1 MTLHAAVRHCIIKGV
16 RNQILTIKQASKLL
30 QVDPNTIYRWARA
43 GKFPAS
49 KIGKEWRILYSDV
62 FEFVEKHKRKHE
74 LFTNEQTAELITA
87 LAGRRELPLK
97 FQYLGEGADKFVS
110 FEHTSEY
117 GIGQTEID
125 LILNNEDKIL
135 SHLPNREYSV
145 LDVGCGDGKKAAAIL
160 TRLRRYSQNK
170 LNYFP
175 IDISERMIDIA
186 IGNVELAHNGVCVE
200 QFKED
205 FEKANISKITYYLRR
220 RYQRDNIILF
230 LGQTIGNIAD
240 SHRVLINLRE
250 SMTEKEALLVGMALL
265 PKKNPLE
272 GYDQEIIYDWLLTV
286 PGKIGITKEN
296 VDIKLSFN
304 SAKHQIEYKLEFK
317 KNWSKNYGSDF
328 LSFHKGQK
336 ILVAVSHKFT
346 RNEIFSLFAGAGF
359 KIELFLESKEKK
371 YGVVLCKPYSWE
383 RQ

>member
-1 MTLHAAVRHCIIKGV
+1 MH
-16 RNQILTIKQASKLL
+16 NQILTISQAAKIL

-49 KIGKEWRILYSDV
+49 KIGKEWRILYGDILA
-62 FEFVEKHKRKHE
+62 FIEKHKRKHE

-97 FQYLGEGADKFVS
+97 FQYLGKGADRFVS

-117 GIGQTEID
+117 GVGQTEVD
-125 LILNNEDKIL
+125 LILDNEEKIMSRL
-135 SHLPNREYSV
+135 SKHELSV
-145 LDVGCGDGKKAAAIL
+145 LDMGCGDGKKAAAIL
-160 TRLRRYSQNK
+160 TRLGRYSSQDK

-175 IDISERMIDIA
+175 IDISERMLDIA
-186 IGNVELAHNGVCVE
+186 IDNVKLAHDDINIE

-205 FEKANISKITYYLRR
+205 FEKGNISKITYYLRR
-220 RYQRDNIILF
+220 RYQRDNIILL

-240 SHRVLINLRE
+240 SHRVLINLRD

-272 GYDQEIIYDWLLTV
+272 GYDQEIIYDWLWTV
-286 PGKIGITKEN
+286 PEKIGITREN
-296 VDIKLSFN
+296 ADIKLSFN
-304 SAKHQIEYKLEFK
+304 FTKHQIEYKLDFK
-317 KNWSKNYGSDF
+317 KNWSKNYGNDL

-336 ILVAVSHKFT
+336 ILIAVSHKFT
-346 RNEIFSLFAGAGF
+346 KDEIFSLFASAGF
-359 KIELFLESKEKK
+359 KIELLLESKENN
-371 YGVVLCKPYSWE
+371 YCVVLCKPYSWE
-383 RQ
+383 R